1 MTFSFRM
8 YWGINYKCLVS
19 TIHMYYM
26 YLSCIEHFATA
37 GFYRFIGQF
46 CRLEKGTILHA
57 LLSKTYTGII
67 STNFNTQNYVLFK
80 ISTSDLFLSI
90 LKIPKTSASIRYS

>member
-1 MTFSFRM
+1 MTLSFRM
-8 YWGINYKCLVS
+8 YWGMNYKCLVS

-57 LLSKTYTGII
+57 SLSKTYWYCINKFQHAKLC
-67 STNFNTQNYVLFK
+67 SFQNLNLGFVFK
-80 ISTSDLFLSI
+80 
-90 LKIPKTSASIRYS
+90 YS

>member
-1 MTFSFRM
+1 
-8 YWGINYKCLVS
+8 
-19 TIHMYYM
+19 MYYK
-26 YLSCIEHFATA
+26 YLFCIEHFASA
-37 GFYRFIGQF
+37 GFHRFIGQF

-57 LLSKTYTGII
+57 LLLETYTGIV

-90 LKIPKTSASIRYS
+90 LKIPKISASIRYS

>member
-1 MTFSFRM
+1 
-8 YWGINYKCLVS
+8 
-19 TIHMYYM
+19 MYYM
-26 YLSCIEHFATA
+26 DLSCIEHFGSA

-57 LLSKTYTGII
+57 LLLKTYTGIE

-80 ISTSDLFLSI
+80 ISTLDLFLSI
-90 LKIPKTSASIRYS
+90 LKIPKISASIRYS